1 MTREKKD
8 PETRTKELLLAAEH
22 VFSQTGYENS
32 TVEAITKEAGVAK
45 GTFYLYF
52 ESKDD
57 LLAQLASYRAEQL
70 FETLHREVGALQTSA
85 PRKLAAFHKRSF
97 QWKMSTWGTTGD
109 YLHTLSR
116 DESISLRY
124 HLNSSFI
131 ENLTPLV
138 ASIIKQGVDE
148 GSFEVTDPEL
158 AGEIILILVVG
169 LSERL
174 VPYFPRLKQEP
185 GLAAEMMKK
194 IRAMEEAEK
203 RILGIEEAALRLY
216 DVDFEKAFLGEGLGK
231 KAS

>member
-1 MTREKKD
+1 VTREKKD

-32 TVEAITKEAGVAK
+32 TVEAITKQAGVAK

-52 ESKDD
+52 DSKDD
-57 LLAQLASYRAEQL
+57 LLVQLASYRAEQL
-70 FETLHREVGALQTSA
+70 FETLHQEVGALQAPA
-85 PRKLAAFHKRSF
+85 PRKLAAFHQRSF
-97 QWKMSTWGTTGD
+97 QWKISTWGMTGD
-109 YLHTLSR
+109 YLHALSR

-124 HLNSSFI
+124 HLNHSFV
-131 ENLTPLV
+131 ENLTPLI

-216 DVDFEKAFLGEGLGK
+216 DVDFEKAFLGEELGK
-231 KAS
+231 

>member
-1 MTREKKD
+1 LTREKKD

-22 VFSQTGYENS
+22 VFSQTGYDNS

-57 LLAQLASYRAEQL
+57 LLTQLASYRAEQL
-70 FETLHREVGALQTSA
+70 FKTLHREVGALQASA

-97 QWKMSTWGTTGD
+97 QWKISTWGMSGD
-109 YLHTLSR
+109 YLHALSR

-148 GSFEVTDPEL
+148 SSFEVKDPEL

-174 VPYFPRLKQEP
+174 VPYFTRLKQEP
-185 GLAAEMMKK
+185 GLATEMMKK
-194 IRAMEEAEK
+194 IRAVEEAEK
-203 RILGIEEAALRLY
+203 RILGIEQPALQLY
-216 DVDFEKAFLGEGLGK
+216 DINFGKVFLGEGMGEK
-231 KAS
+231 GN